1 MAFTPCTAALG
12 ANIASDCTKPRV
24 TGYEQTGIIMLKSD
38 VDMEETVV
46 SSTNYR
52 ILTNLAKTTS
62 GKVATIYN
70 SRKNPLPFGGTKTEY
85 NPEMDEYTKTVQFYY
100 QGIGGAS
107 AKNVVEPL
115 KNGEYLIVL
124 PRKDK
129 GGDGSYQVFGWQ
141 SPMTATAQVCDE
153 ETGYWLITM
162 TCSEPSAEISL
173 FDTDVPTT
181 KEIFDALVA
190 EAF

>member
-1 MAFTPCTAALG
+1 
-12 ANIASDCTKPRV
+12 
-24 TGYEQTGIIMLKSD
+24 
-38 VDMEETVV
+38 MEESVV
-46 SSTNYR
+46 SSSNYR

-115 KNGEYLIVL
+115 KNSEYLIVL

-141 SPMTATAQVCDE
+141 SPMTATAQVQDE

-173 FDTDVPTT
+173 FDTDIPTT

-190 EAF
+190 AAF